1 MASPASFWLRLRI
14 IVINSLA
21 VYKRFN
27 LRLAALALSTMALS
41 GCGGTLS
48 GAGPYKGTI
57 ESKSEAYNLVDIN
70 ASTIAPYMAGAAR
83 PALATVTKPQPPEI
97 RLAAGDVLNVL
108 IADSAPEGSALFAPL
123 ATGGTQ
129 LKTRIDAQG
138 MLSLPYVGRQFI
150 AGMTL
155 NQVEQM
161 IRRQLKGITTDVQTH
176 VELVG
181 DLSGSVLVAGAVKTP
196 GRFSTLQGPL
206 TLLDAVN
213 QAGGPVLEPHL
224 VNVTVRTGNQVQQF
238 NYEDV
243 LAGNNM
249 VLRPNSEVVLD
260 RARQRFVAMGAVSDP
275 GLKDLPSQNTSL
287 LDALGTVGGL
297 REANANPEGVF
308 VFRMSDAKNTKPTVL
323 RLNMRDPAA
332 VFYARQIIIKPDD
345 TIYVTNAAVY
355 EWQKVISPI
364 VQTMLLGRATGTYK

>member
-1 MASPASFWLRLRI
+1 
-14 IVINSLA
+14 VIKSLA
-21 VYKRFN
+21 VSKRVN
-27 LRLAALALSTMALS
+27 LKLAALALATLGLA

-57 ESKSEAYNLVDIN
+57 ETKNEAYNLVDIN
-70 ASTIAPYMAGAAR
+70 ASTIAPFMFGAPR
-83 PALATVTKPQPPEI
+83 PALASVTKPVSAEV

-108 IADSAPEGSALFAPL
+108 IADTAPEGSALFAPL

-129 LKTRIDAQG
+129 LKTRIDSQG
-138 MLSLPYVGRQFI
+138 MLSLPYVGRQFV

-155 NQVEQM
+155 NEVENM

-213 QAGGPVLEPHL
+213 QAGGPVMEPHL
-224 VNVTVRTGNQVQQF
+224 VNVTVRNGKQVQQF
-238 NYEDV
+238 NYEDI

-260 RARQRFVAMGAVSDP
+260 RARQRFVAMGAVGEP

-287 LDALGTVGGL
+287 LDALGSVGGL
-297 REANANPEGVF
+297 REQNANPEGVF
-308 VFRMSDAKNTKPTVL
+308 VFRMADAANGKPTVL
-323 RLNMRDPAA
+323 RLDMRDPAA
-332 VFYARQIIIKPDD
+332 IFYARQIAIKPDD

-364 VQTMLLGRATGTYK
+364 VQTMLLGRTVGAYN

>member
-1 MASPASFWLRLRI
+1 MIKSISGLPLRPLNLSMR
-14 IVINSLA
+14 NSAVAGLMLVTLTLA
-21 VYKRFN
+21 
-27 LRLAALALSTMALS
+27 

-48 GAGPYKGTI
+48 GAGPYKGDI
-57 ESKSEAYNLVDIN
+57 ESKDQNAAYNLVEIN
-70 ASTIAPYMAGAAR
+70 ANTIAPYMRGTVR
-83 PALATVTKPQPPEI
+83 PVQASVTKPEPTAV
-97 RLAAGDVLNVL
+97 RLMAGDTLNVL
-108 IADSAPEGSALFAPL
+108 ITDNAPEGSAVFAPL
-123 ATGGTQ
+123 STGGTQ
-129 LKTRIDAQG
+129 LKTRIDDQG
-138 MLSLPYVGRQFI
+138 MISLPYVGRQFV

-155 NQVEQM
+155 NQVEDM
-161 IRRQLKGITTDVQTH
+161 IRKQLKGVTTDVQTH

-181 DLSGSVLVAGAVKTP
+181 DLSGSVLVAGAVKSP

-213 QAGGPVLEPHL
+213 QAGGPLLEPHL
-224 VNVTVRTGNQVQQF
+224 VNVTVRTGSQVQQF

-249 VLRPNSEVVLD
+249 MLRPNSEVVLD
-260 RARQRFVAMGAVSDP
+260 RARQRFVAMGAVQEP

-287 LDALGTVGGL
+287 LDALGSVGGL

-308 VFRMSDAKNTKPTVL
+308 VFRLGDGVNSKPTVL
-323 RLNMRDPAA
+323 RLDMRDPAA
-332 VFYARQIIIKPDD
+332 VFYARQITIKPDD

-364 VQTMLLGRATGTYK
+364 VQTMVLGRAVNAY